1 MSAFRIGRP
10 FVGAVA
16 VVSLLAG
23 TAAVAQQP
31 SQPPAQAPAQE
42 QPQAQSQPQAQV
54 ELSSLRQA
62 VQRLRDQERQLAQE
76 REQRFRAELQRV
88 ERQAQEATQRRNAA
102 EARSNALDRQWTE
115 NEQTIAETNT
125 LLTERQGNLGELFGV
140 TRQVAGDAATVLQ
153 SSLVSAQYGV
163 ADDGEERAEFLRR
176 LAGATA
182 LPSIVELERLWY
194 EILREMT
201 ESGKVV
207 KFRAGVIPNDDPTTP
222 EDESATRVDMEVVRV
237 GSFNA
242 SSEGRYLGYLASE
255 RALTFLNGELE
266 SQYRVIGSALQAAPP
281 NAGYQRAVVDPA
293 SGALLGLYV
302 ERPGVW
308 ERVEEGEVVG
318 YVIIFVGVLGVL
330 LALGQAVYLVTT
342 RLAVAAQLKRLDQP
356 SANNPLGRVLL
367 AFRGEGDRI
376 ENSDLA
382 ELRISEA
389 VLREVPRLERF
400 QSFLRLAVAAGP
412 LLGLIG
418 TVIGMIITF
427 RAIVASGTSDPRLM
441 AQGIGQAMIATV
453 LGLGIAIP
461 LLFINAGL
469 VTMSR
474 GVTQTLD
481 EQSQALLAENAR
493 RRG

>member
-16 VVSLLAG
+16 VVSLFAG
-23 TAAVAQQP
+23 TAAVAQQQ
-31 SQPPAQAPAQE
+31 SQPPAQAEAAQE
-42 QPQAQSQPQAQV
+42 QPQAQSQPQV

-201 ESGKVV
+201 ESGKVD
-207 KFRAGVIPNDDPTTP
+207 FA
-222 EDESATRVDMEVVRV
+222 
-237 GSFNA
+237 
-242 SSEGRYLGYLASE
+242 
-255 RALTFLNGELE
+255 
-266 SQYRVIGSALQAAPP
+266 
-281 NAGYQRAVVDPA
+281 
-293 SGALLGLYV
+293 
-302 ERPGVW
+302 W
-308 ERVEEGEVVG
+308 
-318 YVIIFVGVLGVL
+318 
-330 LALGQAVYLVTT
+330 
-342 RLAVAAQLKRLDQP
+342 
-356 SANNPLGRVLL
+356 
-367 AFRGEGDRI
+367 
-376 ENSDLA
+376 
-382 ELRISEA
+382 
-389 VLREVPRLERF
+389 
-400 QSFLRLAVAAGP
+400 
-412 LLGLIG
+412 
-418 TVIGMIITF
+418 
-427 RAIVASGTSDPRLM
+427 
-441 AQGIGQAMIATV
+441 
-453 LGLGIAIP
+453 
-461 LLFINAGL
+461 
-469 VTMSR
+469 
-474 GVTQTLD
+474 
-481 EQSQALLAENAR
+481 
-493 RRG
+493 